1 LTGKTCSVPNISC
14 GLKVA
19 SVERELA
26 ALPDVDSVK
35 AELERKLV
43 TVVCDNAGVLAEVE
57 KALRKIG
64 YPPDA

>member
-1 LTGKTCSVPNISC
+1 LTKKTYSVPNTSC
-14 GLKVA
+14 DHCVA
-19 SVERELA
+19 TIERELA
-26 ALPDVDSVK
+26 ALPGVDSVK

-57 KALRKIG
+57 KALREIG